1 MVQTEYLLNHIDS
14 LLRLSYDVQDRAVS
28 AKLREMADEI
38 RIMVSVADIA
48 GLAASLSKNAS
59 SPAPEV
65 IGASAPPSEMLEVAT
80 PDTKGQPW
88 QFFQTKYSGMNCA
101 MACSRVGAP

>member
-59 SPAPEV
+59 PPAP
-65 IGASAPPSEMLEVAT
+65 IGASAAPSETLEVAT

-88 QFFQTKYSGMNCA
+88 QFFQVKYSGMNCA
-101 MACSRVGAP
+101 VACSRVGAP

>member
-1 MVQTEYLLNHIDS
+1 MLQTEYLLNHIDS

-59 SPAPEV
+59 PPAPEV
-65 IGASAPPSEMLEVAT
+65 IGASAPSETLEVAT

-88 QFFQTKYSGMNCA
+88 QFFKVKYSGMNCA
-101 MACSRVGAP
+101 LACSRVGAP